1 MALSPEMPMVGNIGD
16 FGPEQAVELLEACAR
31 ERNPKRHNTFS
42 RKSRL
47 ESRDQRVWKVQR

>member
-1 MALSPEMPMVGNIGD
+1 MVGNIGD